1 METSLVN
8 VNFPSV
14 TSPWFSELLPY
25 LQFLKNNQIKII
37 LMPER
42 QILGWQIRSPPH

>member
-8 VNFPSV
+8 VNFSSV
-14 TSPWFSELLPY
+14 TSWFSELLPF

-42 QILGWQIRSPPH
+42 QILG